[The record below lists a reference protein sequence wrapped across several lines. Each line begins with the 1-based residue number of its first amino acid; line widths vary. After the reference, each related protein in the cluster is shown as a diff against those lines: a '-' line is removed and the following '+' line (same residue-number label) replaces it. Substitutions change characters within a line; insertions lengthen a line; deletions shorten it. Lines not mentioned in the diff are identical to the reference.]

1 MTTYEYG
8 GLSLDEIIEYEQVIT
23 PFFCMQMLNG
33 FLYLYDGII
42 HLAQYGIN
50 HSDIHTGNIVLDLQN
65 PSIMR
70 FIDFNP
76 DPRLEPSI

>member
-65 PSIMR
+65 
-70 FIDFNP
+70 
-76 DPRLEPSI
+76 